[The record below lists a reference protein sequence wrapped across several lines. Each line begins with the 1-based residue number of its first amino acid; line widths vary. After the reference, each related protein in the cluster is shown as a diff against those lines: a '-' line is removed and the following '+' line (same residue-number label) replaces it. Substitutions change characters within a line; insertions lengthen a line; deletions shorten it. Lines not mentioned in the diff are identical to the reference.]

1 MRRSTCASRASI
13 LPSPSRDH
21 SYWPP
26 SPFNKDP
33 KSTWIPIPW
42 EGAHET
48 HSISSTDADSVLSRS
63 VSPPFSLTSTGIS
76 AEALCADVAKAI
88 DKGHPDRM
96 CRWIH
101 MTNEA
106 YAQADPKIL
115 PSIYSAR
122 LISFLFIEVMSFIE
136 VIESKQADYAN
147 QLQRLS
153 HVPISDTYRRVAD
166 LQCISTMDLVIM
178 GEILVK
184 QQQETTRER
193 QRHLRQRVASGKARL
208 ATLHELTVRLQ
219 YHLPQYGNHILHSA
233 MDVFTSTSGFS
244 QKAPPT
250 PTPVPV
256 QLQRRSTATRPGL
269 RLVSTAEGGEVRR
282 SQLCFRLVDWI
293 RCAGDV
299 HASVPRIVFQ
309 RPALAVD
316 M

>member
-76 AEALCADVAKAI
+76 AEALCADVAKAV

-147 QLQRLS
+147 QLTRLS
-153 HVPISDTYRRVAD
+153 HVPISDTYRRVCLTINLYQREGD
-166 LQCISTMDLVIM
+166 ISSVFSKLLVL
-178 GEILVK
+178 ILG
-184 QQQETTRER
+184 
-193 QRHLRQRVASGKARL
+193 L
-208 ATLHELTVRLQ
+208 
-219 YHLPQYGNHILHSA
+219 
-233 MDVFTSTSGFS
+233 
-244 QKAPPT
+244 
-250 PTPVPV
+250 
-256 QLQRRSTATRPGL
+256 TATDWAGL
-269 RLVSTAEGGEVRR
+269 VQTAIGKDSEGYRTM
-282 SQLCFRLVDWI
+282 WWN
-293 RCAGDV
+293 
-299 HASVPRIVFQ
+299 
-309 RPALAVD
+309 
-316 M
+316 